1 MKRSYMVSKATLYCF
16 HEGSAH
22 PEIREEN
29 VAIGEK
35 FGFPIEYEGLFDGR
49 ASPVSG

>member
-35 FGFPIEYEGLFDGR
+35 FGFPIEY
-49 ASPVSG
+49 